1 MTTHRRKKNVKQR
14 GSKTHGWGSMKKHRG
29 AGNRGGRGK
38 AGTGKRGDQ
47 KKPTIINLYGNDY
60 FGKKGFKR
68 PTTKKLKAININTLE
83 RNLSRLLS
91 ENLITKGKDNYVID
105 LKKLGFDKLLGTGKA
120 TKKMNITVDKAS
132 GKAIAKVQ
140 EAGGKVETL
149 AAEEA
154 EFTEEE

>member
-1 MTTHRRKKNVKQR
+1 
-14 GSKTHGWGSMKKHRG
+14 
-29 AGNRGGRGK
+29 
-38 AGTGKRGDQ
+38 
-47 KKPTIINLYGNDY
+47 
-60 FGKKGFKR
+60 
-68 PTTKKLKAININTLE
+68 
-83 RNLSRLLS
+83 
-91 ENLITKGKDNYVID
+91 